1 MDINQLATV
10 ERHEAGME
18 FQLVNQLTGEKEDAV
33 FTVKGTDSKAW
44 RESSKMQRRKHIEDE
59 SVDFVDHEYLWPM
72 VASVIMGWN
81 QLEKDGKPFEY
92 SEENALWLCE
102 NSPVVVSQIFAFI
115 VDRDNFTID

>member
-18 FQLVNQLTGEKEDAV
+18 FQLVNQVTGEKEDAT
-33 FTVKGTDSKAW
+33 FRVKGTDSKAW
-44 RESSKMQRRKHIEDE
+44 REASKAQRRKYADQE

-72 VASVIMGWN
+72 VASVIMDWDKLVKG
-81 QLEKDGKPFEY
+81 GKPFKY

-102 NSPVVVSQIFAFI
+102 NSPLVVSQIFAFI
-115 VDRDNFTID
+115 VDRDNFTED

>member
-1 MDINQLATV
+1 MDISQLATV

-33 FTVKGTDSKAW
+33 FKVKGTDSKAW
-44 RESSKMQRRKHIEDE
+44 REASKMQRRKHIEDE

-72 VASVIMGWN
+72 VASVIIGWDN
-81 QLEKDGKPFEY
+81 LLKGGEQFEY
-92 SEENALWLCE
+92 SEENAQWLCE

-115 VDRDNFTID
+115 VDRDNFTED